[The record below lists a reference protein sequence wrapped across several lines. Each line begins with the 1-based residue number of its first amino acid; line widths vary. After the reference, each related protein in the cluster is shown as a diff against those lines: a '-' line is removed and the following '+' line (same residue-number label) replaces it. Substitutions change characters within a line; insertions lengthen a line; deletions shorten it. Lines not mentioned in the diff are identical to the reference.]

1 MYRFNLVF
9 ILLLLTLSGCKRQTI
24 EERIHE
30 EAEKFTLKNCP
41 KEIDKYTVLDSCVFS
56 IPKRT
61 YYYNY
66 TVRGDLDVE
75 SLYTKKLHDTFHE
88 QLQSDIK
95 NSIQLKECKDAGITF
110 CYRYYSERSGKIM
123 MTQKF
128 TKKDY
133 R

>member
-1 MYRFNLVF
+1 MNRFYLVF

-41 KEIDKYTVLDSCVFS
+41 KEIDRFTVLDSCVFS

-66 TVRGDLDVE
+66 TVKGDLDDE